1 MGSFAPYTRA
11 RHSCHHCTRRAMAR
25 ARLRW
30 PRWLGWPRW
39 LWWPRWRQVCD
50 SFASFAAVRPA
61 FGLVWPVLSQSP
73 RRASSDRWRASDH
86 FLRNRWRL
94 SVGSVVLAENFR
106 LRLRCGSRRAS
117 SSSALHGM
125 GTVWFFLRNR
135 WRRSVAPDDAHGSP
149 SRRARLGGR
158 VGWPDMWLSELHS
171 GGGGSTTTGVASYP
185 HAYHHVRALGPV
197 ASANQNISPWR
208 EIT

>member
-11 RHSCHHCTRRAMAR
+11 RHSCHHCTRPAMAR
-25 ARLRW
+25 AGLRW
-30 PRWLGWPRW
+30 PRWG
-39 LWWPRWRQVCD
+39 QVCG

-61 FGLVWPVLSQSP
+61 FGSVLPVLAQP
-73 RRASSDRWRASDH
+73 ARRASSDRWRASDH

-106 LRLRCGSRRAS
+106 LRLRCGSRRAP

-135 WRRSVAPDDAHGSP
+135 WRRSVASDHAVPV
-149 SRRARLGGR
+149 GGCASGGCL
-158 VGWPDMWLSELHS
+158 VGWPDMWLLESHM
-171 GGGGSTTTGVASYP
+171 GGGGSTTTDLASYL
-185 HAYHHVRALGPV
+185 HAYHRVRALGPV
-197 ASANQNISPWR
+197 VSAYQNISPWR

>member
-1 MGSFAPYTRA
+1 MRLIRA
-11 RHSCHHCTRRAMAR
+11 RVTHVITARAPAMAR
-25 ARLRW
+25 AGLRW
-30 PRWLGWPRW
+30 PRWG
-39 LWWPRWRQVCD
+39 QACG

-135 WRRSVAPDDAHGSP
+135 WRRSVAPDDAHGS
-149 SRRARLGGR
+149 LGGGR
-158 VGWPDMWLSELHS
+158 VWAVAS
-171 GGGGSTTTGVASYP
+171 GGPTCGCLNCIGEGANNHGLGGVYP
-185 HAYHHVRALGPV
+185 HAYHRVCARTFRTFWIYLLNFVERHAPRLARARP
-197 ASANQNISPWR
+197 S
-208 EIT
+208 